1 MEYTPQQLNYF
12 RICYIAFNLVPE
24 GLRKVFKQEWNF
36 LYMTTPFGEWKDIPQ
51 NGSDFYNNETGK
63 SRKKNGRYFAT
74 IQKGNTA
81 EWDCSCLL
89 FAILFSDSIGTTLS
103 STIRK
108 EVDDLRQVRNDI
120 AHINEIELTDAEF
133 KTYVARVIAA
143 FTSLKLST
151 DEIDDV
157 KNQSS
162 FPIAEV
168 KRLKLKADRLKAD
181 LKAKDEE
188 VKNLNS
194 KLQSKQEEVETLTQE
209 ISSKVE
215 SFCSLTFKPSHQ
227 IIRRS
232 NDVTR
237 IKNKLE
243 ELYNESKGAIST
255 IYLSGIPGCG
265 KSQFARQV
273 GQEVYDKSLREDE
286 GLTFVSTLN
295 AETLDSLAD
304 SYFNLAKQLGVTEYA
319 LTNLATSTKVDS
331 SEKIQHLMR
340 FISPKVKQCSAWLI
354 IVDNVVDLS
363 VVRSYLPP
371 TASEEWG
378 HGQMLVT
385 TQDTQSI
392 PFNSPHTYHESLSK
406 GMHPD
411 DAVDLLREVSQISNQ
426 QQAEKVAE
434 VLEYQPLALA
444 AAAVYVQTIVSYG
457 TPNYSWTK
465 YLETLNSEERE
476 AREELFAKKNRAYPK
491 TTVTAIR
498 IAITRALESDKVLCE
513 VFCLFSLCSS
523 DSVPIEAAVDF
534 VKFRN
539 KQQKQEFIRAKILE
553 STMITCLYDVDGT
566 PTYLRVHNVV
576 HEVLKSTVTSL
587 LDRTHKAE
595 YFSVAVKIFSS
606 LIKDNKELL
615 LASESTCIKLRLT
628 TSHCKELYQ
637 HFKTNFTDTEL
648 TNNELFPSIAPRNL
662 IFWLSLTAE
671 VSRDLSNISDA
682 LLFCT
687 LCSDFVHYLDDELRD
702 KLEKANYFRVQGLVC
717 KDLDQNNQA
726 KEYFEMSLA
735 IYKEINGEHHGAV
748 ATSYGNL
755 GTVYSHLGQYNQ
767 AKEYY
772 EKSLA
777 IWKEIYGEHHG
788 VVATSYNNLG
798 TVYSDLGQYNQAKEY
813 YEKSLAIIKEIYGE
827 HHGDVAQSYNNL
839 GNFYSHL
846 CQYNQAKEYHEK
858 SLAIGKE
865 IYGEHHGAVATSYNN
880 LGTVYSDL
888 GQYNQ
893 AKEYYEKSLAIRK
906 EIYGEHHGGVAQNY
920 HNLGNVYHELGQYNQ
935 AKEYYEKSLAIK
947 KEIYGEHHGDV
958 ATSYNNLG
966 TVYSD
971 LGQYNQAKEYYE
983 KSLAIRKE
991 IYGEHHGGVA
1001 QSYHNLG
1008 NVYHELGQ
1016 YNQAKEYYEKSLAI
1030 KKEIYGEHHG
1040 DVAQSYNNLGNVYS
1054 ALGQYNQAKEYYEK
1068 SLAISKEIYGEH
1080 HGVVATSNNNL
1091 GTVYSDLGQYNQA
1104 KEYYEKSLAI
1114 YKEIYGE
1121 HHGIIAQSYHNLGS
1135 VYRDLGQYNQ
1145 AKEYYEKSLA
1155 ISKEIYGEHHGIV
1168 ATSYN
1173 NLGTVYSDLG
1183 QYNQAKEYYEKSLA
1197 IKKVIYGEEHSSV
1210 ANSYFTLGNIYCS
1223 LKQYP
1228 VSEECYEKALNI
1240 YKTLYG
1246 EQHADVKRTFNKL
1259 GFVKRKQREINQT
1272 RNKCCIV

>member
-1 MEYTPQQLNYF
+1 
-12 RICYIAFNLVPE
+12 
-24 GLRKVFKQEWNF
+24 
-36 LYMTTPFGEWKDIPQ
+36 MTTSFGEWKDIPQ
-51 NGSDFYNNETGK
+51 NGHTFYSKETGR
-63 SRKKNGRYFAT
+63 SRKKNARYLAT
-74 IQKGNTA
+74 IQKGNTE
-81 EWDCSCLL
+81 EWDCSCLF

-103 STIRK
+103 ATIKK
-108 EVDDLRQVRNDI
+108 EVDDLRQIRNDI
-120 AHINEIELTDAEF
+120 AHKNEAELTDAEF
-133 KTYVARVIAA
+133 QSYVARVIAA

-151 DEIDDV
+151 NEVEDV

-162 FPIAEV
+162 FPTAEV
-168 KRLKLKADRLKAD
+168 NRLKKQADGLKAD

-188 VKNLNS
+188 VNNLNS
-194 KLQSKQEEVETLTQE
+194 DLQLTQNTLQTKQKEVEILTQE
-209 ISSKVE
+209 INSKVE
-215 SFCSLTFKPSHQ
+215 SFYSLTFEPSHQ

-340 FISPKVKQCSAWLI
+340 FISPKVKQFSAWLI

-426 QQAEKVAE
+426 QQAEEVAE

-444 AAAVYVQTIVSYG
+444 AAAVYVQTIVSCG
-457 TPNYSWTK
+457 TPNYGWTK

-491 TTVTAIR
+491 TTATAIR

-513 VFCLFSLCSS
+513 VFCLFSLCTS
-523 DSVPIEAAVDF
+523 DSLPIEAAVDF

-539 KQQKQEFIRAKILE
+539 KQQKEEFIRAKILE

-576 HEVLKSTVTSL
+576 HEVLKSTVTSVL
-587 LDRTHKAE
+587 NRTHKAE

-606 LIKDNKELL
+606 LIEDNKKLL

-662 IFWLSLTAE
+662 VSWLSSTAE

-682 LLFCT
+682 HLFCT
-687 LCSDFVHYLDDELRD
+687 LCSDFENYLDDELRD
-702 KLEKANYFRVQGLVC
+702 KVEKANYFRVQGLVS
-717 KDLDQNNQA
+717 KDLG
-726 KEYFEMSLA
+726 L
-735 IYKEINGEHHGAV
+735 
-748 ATSYGNL
+748 
-755 GTVYSHLGQYNQ
+755 YNQ
-767 AKEYY
+767 AKENH

-777 IWKEIYGEHHG
+777 ITKEIYGEHHG
-788 VVATSYNNLG
+788 DVARSYNNLGNVYSALDQYNQAKEYHEKSLAIRKEIYGEHHGDVAASYNNLG

-813 YEKSLAIIKEIYGE
+813 
-827 HHGDVAQSYNNL
+827 H
-839 GNFYSHL
+839 
-846 CQYNQAKEYHEK
+846 
-858 SLAIGKE
+858 
-865 IYGEHHGAVATSYNN
+865 
-880 LGTVYSDL
+880 
-888 GQYNQ
+888 
-893 AKEYYEKSLAIRK
+893 
-906 EIYGEHHGGVAQNY
+906 
-920 HNLGNVYHELGQYNQ
+920 
-935 AKEYYEKSLAIK
+935 EKSLAIK

-966 TVYSD
+966 TVYRY
-971 LGQYNQAKEYYE
+971 LGQYNQAKEYLE
-983 KSLAIRKE
+983 KSLAIRK
-991 IYGEHHGGVA
+991 
-1001 QSYHNLG
+1001 
-1008 NVYHELGQ
+1008 
-1016 YNQAKEYYEKSLAI
+1016 K
-1030 KKEIYGEHHG
+1030 IYGEHHG
-1040 DVAQSYNNLGNVYS
+1040 DVATSYHNLG
-1054 ALGQYNQAKEYYEK
+1054 A
-1068 SLAISKEIYGEH
+1068 
-1080 HGVVATSNNNL
+1080 
-1091 GTVYSDLGQYNQA
+1091 VYSDLGQYNQS
-1104 KEYYEKSLAI
+1104 KEYFKKSLDI
-1114 YKEIYGE
+1114 RKEIYGE
-1121 HHGIIAQSYHNLGS
+1121 
-1135 VYRDLGQYNQ
+1135 
-1145 AKEYYEKSLA
+1145 
-1155 ISKEIYGEHHGIV
+1155 EHPDFKK
-1168 ATSYN
+1168 TFN
-1173 NLGTVYSDLG
+1173 NLRLV
-1183 QYNQAKEYYEKSLA
+1183 KS
-1197 IKKVIYGEEHSSV
+1197 
-1210 ANSYFTLGNIYCS
+1210 
-1223 LKQYP
+1223 
-1228 VSEECYEKALNI
+1228 
-1240 YKTLYG
+1240 
-1246 EQHADVKRTFNKL
+1246 
-1259 GFVKRKQREINQT
+1259 KQREPNQT
-1272 RNKCCIV
+1272 RNKCCIL

>member
-1 MEYTPQQLNYF
+1 
-12 RICYIAFNLVPE
+12 
-24 GLRKVFKQEWNF
+24 
-36 LYMTTPFGEWKDIPQ
+36 MTTLFGEWKDIPQ
-51 NGSDFYNNETGK
+51 NGSDFYNNETRK
-63 SRKKNGRYFAT
+63 SRKKNARYFAT
-74 IQKGNTA
+74 IKKGNTA

-108 EVDDLRQVRNDI
+108 EVDDLRQVRNGI
-120 AHINEIELTDAEF
+120 AHINEVELTDAEF
-133 KTYVARVIAA
+133 QNYVARVIAA
-143 FTSLKLST
+143 FTSLKLTT
-151 DEIDDV
+151 DEIEDV

-162 FPIAEV
+162 FPTAEV
-168 KRLKLKADRLKAD
+168 KSLKLKADGLKAE
-181 LKAKDEE
+181 LKVKNEE

-194 KLQSKQEEVETLTQE
+194 DLQLTQDALQTKQEEVETLTQE
-209 ISSKVE
+209 INSKVE

-273 GQEVYDKSLREDE
+273 GQEVYDKRLREDE

-319 LTNLATSTKVDS
+319 LTNLATSTKGDS

-340 FISPKVKQCSAWLI
+340 FISPKVKQFSAWLI

-406 GMHPD
+406 GMHSD

-426 QQAEKVAE
+426 QQAEEVAE

-457 TPNYSWTK
+457 TPNYGWTK

-476 AREELFAKKNRAYPK
+476 AREEFLAKKNRAYPK
-491 TTVTAIR
+491 TTATAIR

-513 VFCLFSLCSS
+513 VFCLFSLCTS
-523 DSVPIEAAVDF
+523 DPLPIEAAVDF

-539 KQQKQEFIRAKILE
+539 KRQKEEFIRAKILE
-553 STMITCLYDVDGT
+553 STMITCLYDVEGI

-576 HEVLKSTVTSL
+576 HEVLKSTVPSVL
-587 LDRTHKAE
+587 NRTHKAE
-595 YFSVAVKIFSS
+595 YFSVAIKIFSS
-606 LIKDNKELL
+606 LIEDNKELL
-615 LASESTCIKLRLT
+615 LASESTCIKLRLI

-648 TNNELFPSIAPRNL
+648 TNNELFPSIAARNL
-662 IFWLSLTAE
+662 VSWLSSTAE

-682 LLFCT
+682 HLFCT
-687 LCSDFVHYLDDELRD
+687 LCSDFVNYLDDELRD
-702 KLEKANYFRVQGLVC
+702 KLEKANYFRVQGLVS
-717 KDLDQNNQA
+717 KNLDQNNQA
-726 KEYFEMSLA
+726 KEYFE
-735 IYKEINGEHHGAV
+735 
-748 ATSYGNL
+748 
-755 GTVYSHLGQYNQ
+755 
-767 AKEYY
+767 
-772 EKSLA
+772 KSLA
-777 IWKEIYGEHHG
+777 I
-788 VVATSYNNLG
+788 SM
-798 TVYSDLGQYNQAKEY
+798 
-813 YEKSLAIIKEIYGE
+813 EIYGE
-827 HHGDVAQSYNNL
+827 HHGDVAASYNNL
-839 GNFYSHL
+839 GL
-846 CQYNQAKEYHEK
+846 
-858 SLAIGKE
+858 
-865 IYGEHHGAVATSYNN
+865 
-880 LGTVYSDL
+880 VYSDH

-906 EIYGEHHGGVAQNY
+906 EIYGEHHADVAASYNNLGLVYSDLGQYNQAKEYHEKSLAIRKEIYGEHHGEVAASYNNLGVVYRNLDQYSKAKEYYEQSLAIRKEIYGEHHGDVATSYNNLGIVYRNLGQYSQAKEY
-920 HNLGNVYHELGQYNQ
+920 HEKSLAIKKEIYDEHHGEVAASYNNLGLVYSDLGQYNKAKEYYEKCLAIKKEIYGEHHADVATSYNNLGNVYRNLCQYNQAKEYHEKCLAIKKEIYGEHHGDVATSYNNLGLVYSDLGQYNQAKEYYEKSLAIKNEIYGEHHGDVAASYNNLGNVYSDLGQYNQ

-966 TVYSD
+966 IVYSD
-971 LGQYNQAKEYYE
+971 LGQHNQAKEYHEKSLAIRKEIYGKHHGDVATSYDNLGSVYRNLGHYNQAKEYHE

-991 IYGEHHGGVA
+991 IYGEF
-1001 QSYHNLG
+1001 
-1008 NVYHELGQ
+1008 
-1016 YNQAKEYYEKSLAI
+1016 
-1030 KKEIYGEHHG
+1030 HG
-1040 DVAQSYNNLGNVYS
+1040 DVA
-1054 ALGQYNQAKEYYEK
+1054 A
-1068 SLAISKEIYGEH
+1068 
-1080 HGVVATSNNNL
+1080 
-1091 GTVYSDLGQYNQA
+1091 
-1104 KEYYEKSLAI
+1104 
-1114 YKEIYGE
+1114 
-1121 HHGIIAQSYHNLGS
+1121 
-1135 VYRDLGQYNQ
+1135 
-1145 AKEYYEKSLA
+1145 
-1155 ISKEIYGEHHGIV
+1155 
-1168 ATSYN
+1168 SYN
-1173 NLGTVYSDLG
+1173 NLGTVSRDLG
-1183 QYNQAKEYYEKSLA
+1183 QYDQAKEYNEKSLA
-1197 IKKVIYGEEHSSV
+1197 IRKEIYGEEQS
-1210 ANSYFTLGNIYCS
+1210 A
-1223 LKQYP
+1223 
-1228 VSEECYEKALNI
+1228 
-1240 YKTLYG
+1240 
-1246 EQHADVKRTFNKL
+1246 
-1259 GFVKRKQREINQT
+1259 
-1272 RNKCCIV
+1272 

>member
-63 SRKKNGRYFAT
+63 SCKKNARYFAT

-89 FAILFSDSIGTTLS
+89 FALLFSDSIGTTLS
-103 STIRK
+103 ATVRK

-120 AHINEIELTDAEF
+120 AHINEVELTDAGF
-133 KTYVARVIAA
+133 KNYVARVIAA

-151 DEIDDV
+151 DEIEDV

-162 FPIAEV
+162 FPTAEV
-168 KRLKLKADRLKAD
+168 KSLKLKTDGLKAD
-181 LKAKDEE
+181 LKAKNEE

-194 KLQSKQEEVETLTQE
+194 DLQLTQDALQTKQEEVETLTQE
-209 ISSKVE
+209 INSKVE

-265 KSQFARQV
+265 KSQFARQL

-340 FISPKVKQCSAWLI
+340 FISPKVKQFSAWLI

-363 VVRSYLPP
+363 VVRSYLPS

-411 DAVDLLREVSQISNQ
+411 DAVDLLREVSKIANQ
-426 QQAEKVAE
+426 QQAEEVAE

-457 TPNYSWTK
+457 TPNYGWTK

-491 TTVTAIR
+491 TTATAIR

-735 IYKEINGEHHGAV
+735 IYKEIYGEHHGAV

-755 GTVYSHLGQYNQ
+755 GIVYSHLGQYNQ

-777 IWKEIYGEHHG
+777 IGKEIYGEHHG

-827 HHGDVAQSYNNL
+827 HHGDVATSYNNLGNFYSHLCQYNQAKEYHEKSLAIYKEIYGEHHGDVATSYNNL

-920 HNLGNVYHELGQYNQ
+920 HNLGNVYH
-935 AKEYYEKSLAIK
+935 
-947 KEIYGEHHGDV
+947 
-958 ATSYNNLG
+958 
-966 TVYSD
+966 D

-991 IYGEHHGGVA
+991 IYGEHHGIV
-1001 QSYHNLG
+1001 
-1008 NVYHELGQ
+1008 
-1016 YNQAKEYYEKSLAI
+1016 
-1030 KKEIYGEHHG
+1030 
-1040 DVAQSYNNLGNVYS
+1040 
-1054 ALGQYNQAKEYYEK
+1054 
-1068 SLAISKEIYGEH
+1068 
-1080 HGVVATSNNNL
+1080 
-1091 GTVYSDLGQYNQA
+1091 
-1104 KEYYEKSLAI
+1104 
-1114 YKEIYGE
+1114 
-1121 HHGIIAQSYHNLGS
+1121 AQSYHNLGS

>member
-1 MEYTPQQLNYF
+1 
-12 RICYIAFNLVPE
+12 
-24 GLRKVFKQEWNF
+24 
-36 LYMTTPFGEWKDIPQ
+36 MTTPFGEWKDIPQ

-63 SRKKNGRYFAT
+63 SRKKNARYFAT

-120 AHINEIELTDAEF
+120 AHINEVELTDAEF
-133 KTYVARVIAA
+133 KNYVARVIAA

-151 DEIDDV
+151 DEIEDV

-162 FPIAEV
+162 FPTAEV
-168 KRLKLKADRLKAD
+168 KSLKLKADGLKAD

-194 KLQSKQEEVETLTQE
+194 ELQSKQEEVETLTQE

-273 GQEVYDKSLREDE
+273 GQEVYDKSLRADE

-340 FISPKVKQCSAWLI
+340 FIAPKVKQFSAWLI
-354 IVDNVVDLS
+354 IVDNVVHLS

-426 QQAEKVAE
+426 QQAEEVAE

-457 TPNYSWTK
+457 TPNYGWTK

-491 TTVTAIR
+491 TTATAIR

-513 VFCLFSLCSS
+513 VFCLFSLCTS
-523 DSVPIEAAVDF
+523 DSLPIEAAVDF

-539 KQQKQEFIRAKILE
+539 KQQKEEFIRAKILE
-553 STMITCLYDVDGT
+553 STMITCLYDVDGS

-576 HEVLKSTVTSL
+576 HELLESVVTSVMGL
-587 LDRTHKAE
+587 TGKAE
-595 YFSVAVKIFSS
+595 CFSVAVKIFQS
-606 LIKDNKELL
+606 LIEDNKAQL
-615 LASESTCIKLRLT
+615 LASDQACTKLRMT
-628 TSHCKELYQ
+628 ISHCKGLLQ
-637 HFKTNFTDTEL
+637 FLRANFTNREL
-648 TNNELFPSIAPRNL
+648 IVDKLFPSLAPGKL
-662 IFWLSLTAE
+662 VSWLSWTSE
-671 VSRDLSNISDA
+671 VCCDLSNLSDA
-682 LLFCT
+682 DLFCT
-687 LCSDFVHYLDDELRD
+687 SCSDFVNYLSDARND
-702 KLEKANYFRVQGLVC
+702 KLVNANYSRVQG
-717 KDLDQNNQA
+717 
-726 KEYFEMSLA
+726 
-735 IYKEINGEHHGAV
+735 I
-748 ATSYGNL
+748 
-755 GTVYSHLGQYNQ
+755 VYSHLGQYDQAKECHEKSLSITKAMYGEQHGDIATSYNNLGNVFWELHQYDQAKKYYEKSFRIRKDIYDENHSDENHSDLAASYNNLGLVYRDLSQYNQ
-767 AKEYY
+767 AKEYHEQSLAIRIKIHGEDHGDVATSQNNLGTVFSALGQHKKAKEYY

-777 IWKEIYGEHHG
+777 SRK
-788 VVATSYNNLG
+788 A
-798 TVYSDLGQYNQAKEY
+798 
-813 YEKSLAIIKEIYGE
+813 IYGE
-827 HHGDVAQSYNNL
+827 HHGDVAASYNNL
-839 GNFYSHL
+839 GLVYRHFGEYD
-846 CQYNQAKEYHEK
+846 QAKVYNEN
-858 SLAIGKE
+858 SLATRKK
-865 IYGEHHGAVATSYNN
+865 IYGEHHGEVAASYNNLGLVYRELGCYDRAKEYYEKSLEIRQEIYGKDHGYVAESYKSLGLVHRDLGNYDEAKKYHKMSLNICKETYGERHRDVAASYNN
-880 LGTVYSDL
+880 LGTAHSDL
-888 GQYNQ
+888 GEYRQ
-893 AKEYYEKSLAIRK
+893 AKECYNESLAIRK
-906 EIYGEHHGGVAQNY
+906 EIYGEPHDDLAESNS
-920 HNLGNVYHELGQYNQ
+920 NLGAVCLELRQYDE
-935 AKEYYEKSLAIK
+935 AEEYYEKSLTINK
-947 KEIYGEHHGDV
+947 K
-958 ATSYNNLG
+958 
-966 TVYSD
+966 
-971 LGQYNQAKEYYE
+971 
-983 KSLAIRKE
+983 
-991 IYGEHHGGVA
+991 
-1001 QSYHNLG
+1001 
-1008 NVYHELGQ
+1008 
-1016 YNQAKEYYEKSLAI
+1016 
-1030 KKEIYGEHHG
+1030 
-1040 DVAQSYNNLGNVYS
+1040 
-1054 ALGQYNQAKEYYEK
+1054 
-1068 SLAISKEIYGEH
+1068 
-1080 HGVVATSNNNL
+1080 
-1091 GTVYSDLGQYNQA
+1091 
-1104 KEYYEKSLAI
+1104 
-1114 YKEIYGE
+1114 
-1121 HHGIIAQSYHNLGS
+1121 
-1135 VYRDLGQYNQ
+1135 
-1145 AKEYYEKSLA
+1145 
-1155 ISKEIYGEHHGIV
+1155 
-1168 ATSYN
+1168 
-1173 NLGTVYSDLG
+1173 
-1183 QYNQAKEYYEKSLA
+1183 
-1197 IKKVIYGEEHSSV
+1197 IYGEEHTSV
-1210 ANSYFTLGNIYCS
+1210 ATSYFSLGLTYS
-1223 LKQYP
+1223 FLKQYP
-1228 VSEECYEKALNI
+1228 RSQDCYKKALDV
-1240 YKTLYG
+1240 YKNVYG
-1246 EQHADVKRTFNKL
+1246 KRHAAVKGTYHNLRVVKREQRRRRIRCCQYWIEQL
-1259 GFVKRKQREINQT
+1259 PPEFVIIIIPKFRLFCRSFIY
-1272 RNKCCIV
+1272 